1 MREHLMRIASRVP
14 EAEVELDGGRPWSE
28 VETALADAVTL
39 ARRLRVRV
47 RNVDFD
53 GAAALATFLQRCYE
67 ALQSKA
73 AGLPLE
79 DADVFPCFTG
89 DKPCSLLEAYE
100 WVVLGGTFDHL
111 HAGHKVLLSV
121 SVALAEVGVA
131 VGVSG
136 APLLVK
142 KQHATELEPWDV
154 RAGAVSSFIGRSRS
168 DVSVLLEELSDGF
181 GPSLRR
187 EMRALVVSEET
198 VQGGAA
204 VNCRRSEVGVPEIDM
219 VVVPL
224 VAAASAGDGKESS
237 TTIRRRAQ
245 SLRALNVCW
254 ASVASEL
261 RLDTALSE
269 KWAVAFGDLART
281 PLEHRRSLLDRVHL
295 ELVDCARQ
303 GEGTTST
310 TNQMARSL
318 ALCVTCSRPLAP
330 GRLVQ
335 AQLALLDVV
344 AVEVELPDSLHDA
357 TRRLVLHLSR
367 PRVIGLASRSC
378 LGGADLV
385 AAAASVL
392 QELGAVV
399 VDAPTDSS
407 VESQLVQGAA
417 FVVLVQPVGS
427 DSIEHLC
434 DEVWAF
440 GAEPS
445 NCDEVCLPPHA
456 EVNSALRKLCE
467 ERGLMI
473 SGGLPHHRF

>member
-1 MREHLMRIASRVP
+1 
-14 EAEVELDGGRPWSE
+14 
-28 VETALADAVTL
+28 
-39 ARRLRVRV
+39 
-47 RNVDFD
+47 
-53 GAAALATFLQRCYE
+53 
-67 ALQSKA
+67 
-73 AGLPLE
+73 
-79 DADVFPCFTG
+79 
-89 DKPCSLLEAYE
+89 
-100 WVVLGGTFDHL
+100 
-111 HAGHKVLLSV
+111 
-121 SVALAEVGVA
+121 
-131 VGVSG
+131 
-136 APLLVK
+136 
-142 KQHATELEPWDV
+142 
-154 RAGAVSSFIGRSRS
+154 
-168 DVSVLLEELSDGF
+168 
-181 GPSLRR
+181 
-187 EMRALVVSEET
+187 
-198 VQGGAA
+198 
-204 VNCRRSEVGVPEIDM
+204 
-219 VVVPL
+219 
-224 VAAASAGDGKESS
+224 
-237 TTIRRRAQ
+237 
-245 SLRALNVCW
+245 
-254 ASVASEL
+254 
-261 RLDTALSE
+261 
-269 KWAVAFGDLART
+269 
-281 PLEHRRSLLDRVHL
+281 
-295 ELVDCARQ
+295 
-303 GEGTTST
+303 
-310 TNQMARSL
+310 MARSL